1 MDGAVERRP
10 SAALR
15 LGAQVQIDLPPPPP
29 STLIAEDIPVR
40 VVHEDDDLI
49 VLDKPAGLVVHP
61 GAGHATGTLVH
72 ALLHRYGALSPVG
85 APSRP
90 GIVHRIDRG
99 TSGLLVVARTERA
112 HMGLAAQFAA
122 HTVDRRYWALVW
134 DKALPDDGIVSGL
147 YGRHPTERTRFSG
160 RVTSGKRAVTHW
172 RVVERLGPCALIECR
187 LETGRT
193 HQIRVHMA
201 ERGCPLVGDA
211 TYGQRRRLD
220 RPPALEQLGRD
231 LGLTRQA
238 LHAWRLGFE
247 HPQSRAWLTFDS
259 AMPPELEGTIAAL
272 RGALS

>member
-201 ERGCPLVGDA
+201 ERGCPLVG
-211 TYGQRRRLD
+211 
-220 RPPALEQLGRD
+220 GRD
-231 LGLTRQA
+231 LWSAAPTGPTAGARA
-238 LHAWRLGFE
+238 ARPRFGAHPPGAARL
-247 HPQSRAWLTFDS
+247 
-259 AMPPELEGTIAAL
+259 AARL
-272 RGALS
+272 